1 MYTVPE
7 STIVILFVTLVAVC
21 FIFFHGRSKK
31 AARRAQMEDLANRII
46 GSSRNSG
53 IQDFTWL
60 EETFE
65 TLQLEKEDFQILG
78 KERYHEVLDALTSLE
93 WRWMMS
99 QVLPNS
105 GIPSPSLSQVVSN
118 KSS

>member
-31 AARRAQMEDLANRII
+31 ADRRAQIEDLANRII
-46 GSSRNSG
+46 GSSRNPG
-53 IQDFTWL
+53 VQDFTWL
-60 EETFE
+60 EETLKTLRLE
-65 TLQLEKEDFQILG
+65 TEDFRILG
-78 KERYHEVLDALTSLE
+78 RERYYEVLDVLSSL
-93 WRWMMS
+93 RLRRMMH

-105 GIPSPSLSQVVSN
+105 GIPSLSLSQVVSN